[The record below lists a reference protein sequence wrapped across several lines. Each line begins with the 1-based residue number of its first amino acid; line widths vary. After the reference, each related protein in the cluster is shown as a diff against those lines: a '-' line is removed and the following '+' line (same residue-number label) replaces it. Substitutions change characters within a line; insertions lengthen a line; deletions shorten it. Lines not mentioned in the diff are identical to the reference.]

1 MSGNNMSEEKKDSR
15 RDEKQFIRERI
26 ERPKKERSIVK
37 AVLLV
42 CVLGILFGVMAAVS
56 FFVSNRVINGAVPTT
71 EEAQESVSIPR
82 DQLPEE
88 TETETLPETTAPPE
102 TETTVDETQEEV
114 FRETVEEIIKDYL
127 KAQET
132 EEKKET
138 EPAAITKIK
147 EIRNNLRRN
156 LVTVTSLQA
165 EEDVFKHTY
174 TRSQESFGIIVAVTA
189 KDVRI
194 LTESYL
200 LEDADAV
207 RITLGNG
214 SEREASLMEEDSITG
229 MAVVSIPVESLD
241 PGDSAFIL
249 PAVLGNSYMCSP
261 GDMIVALGRPLTK
274 LPSVAWGIISY
285 IENDAQGTDF
295 NYDLIRTDIM
305 GDAGAGGVL
314 VNAAGEV
321 VGWIRDS
328 GTEADHLR
336 ISAVSISDLK
346 GMIECLSNGSRIS
359 LLGVQT
365 EEVTPL
371 IAEEQELPQGLY
383 ITNTISDSPAFT
395 AGIQN
400 GDVLIKI
407 NEEEIKTSADLQNAM
422 QTMRPET
429 EVTVTVMREG
439 REGFAELEFPLT
451 LGKR

>member
-1 MSGNNMSEEKKDSR
+1 MSGRNQSEEKKGGRQDKR
-15 RDEKQFIRERI
+15 QFIRERI

-71 EEAQESVSIPR
+71 EALHESVSIPR
-82 DQLPEE
+82 DQLP
-88 TETETLPETTAPPE
+88 TETASVPETTVPPE
-102 TETTVDETQEEV
+102 TETTVDASHEEA
-114 FRETVEEIIKDYL
+114 FRETVEDIIDDYL

-132 EEKKET
+132 EAPKET
-138 EPAAITKIK
+138 EPADIAKIK
-147 EIRNNLRRN
+147 DIRNSLKRN

-165 EEDVFKHTY
+165 DEDVFKHVY
-174 TRSQESFGIIVAVTA
+174 TRSQETFGIIVAVTA

-200 LEDADAV
+200 LEEADAV

-214 SEREASLMEEDSITG
+214 SVREASLMEEDAVTG
-229 MAVVSIPVESLD
+229 MAVVSIPVETLD
-241 PGDSAFIL
+241 PGDSAFIQ

-261 GDMIVALGRPLTK
+261 GDMVVALGRPLSNI
-274 LPSVAWGIISY
+274 PSVAWGIISY

-314 VNAAGEV
+314 VNVSGEV

-328 GTEADHLR
+328 ETEDDHLR
-336 ISAVSISDLK
+336 ISAISVSDLK
-346 GMIECLSNGSRIS
+346 GMIECLSNGNRIS

-371 IAEEQELPQGLY
+371 IAEEQQLPEGLY
-383 ITNTISDSPAFT
+383 VTNTIADSPAFT
-395 AGIQN
+395 AGILN
-400 GDVLIKI
+400 GDVLTKI
-407 NEEEIKTSADLQNAM
+407 NGEEIRSTFDLQNILL
-422 QTMRPET
+422 TLRPET

-451 LGKR
+451 LGAR

>member
-1 MSGNNMSEEKKDSR
+1 MSGNRKSEEKNDSR

-26 ERPKKERSIVK
+26 EKPKKERSIVK
-37 AVLLV
+37 AVILV

-71 EEAQESVSIPR
+71 EELHESVSIPR
-82 DQLPEE
+82 DQLP
-88 TETETLPETTAPPE
+88 TETASSPETTVPPE
-102 TETTVDETQEEV
+102 TESTVDESHEEA
-114 FRETVEEIIKDYL
+114 FRETVEDIISEYL
-127 KAQET
+127 KEQEK
-132 EEKKET
+132 EETRET
-138 EPAAITKIK
+138 EPAGIVKIK
-147 EIRNNLRRN
+147 DIRNSLKRN

-165 EEDVFKHTY
+165 DEDVFKHVY
-174 TRSQESFGIIVAVTA
+174 TRSQETFGIIVAVTG

-200 LEDADAV
+200 LENADAV

-214 SEREASLMEEDSITG
+214 SVREAALMEEDNITG
-229 MAVVSIPVESLD
+229 MAVVSIPVETLD
-241 PGDSAFIL
+241 PGDTAFVQ

-261 GDMIVALGRPLTK
+261 GDMVVALGRPLGNI
-274 LPSVAWGIISY
+274 PSVAWGIISY

-314 VNAAGEV
+314 VNVAGEV
-321 VGWIRDS
+321 VGWIRDY
-328 GTEADHLR
+328 GTEYDHLR

-346 GMIECLSNGSRIS
+346 GMIECLSNGNRIS
-359 LLGVQT
+359 MLGVEA
-365 EEVTPL
+365 EEVTPF

-383 ITNTISDSPAFT
+383 ITNTISDSPAFN

-407 NEEEIKTSADLQNAM
+407 NETEIKTSSDLQNAM
-422 QTMRPET
+422 QTLRPET

-439 REGFAELEFPLT
+439 RDGFAELEFTLT
-451 LGKR
+451 LGAR